1 MVLAMVLAMFCK
13 RGAMVL
19 AMVLAM
25 VCKRGAMEVAMVLAM
40 FCKRGAMVLAMVFAM
55 FLKVVWKVPEK
66 AGLLETPLPHR
77 VTVFMFGSRAGIQIS
92 GEWRTHMVRAFC
104 DAKRRETL

>member
-55 FLKVVWKVPEK
+55 VFESGLESTRKSWSFGDSGSVSQERSLKSLCAEIAIK
-66 AGLLETPLPHR
+66 
-77 VTVFMFGSRAGIQIS
+77 
-92 GEWRTHMVRAFC
+92 
-104 DAKRRETL
+104 

>member
-66 AGLLETPLPHR
+66 AGLLETPWTFLPLFDR
-77 VTVFMFGSRAGIQIS
+77 TCAPTAGL
-92 GEWRTHMVRAFC
+92 
-104 DAKRRETL
+104 KN